1 MSYVLKPAGAM
12 SDELM
17 KFRGRNFDVVENAD
31 DFFKHLENYC
41 AGFVILF

>member
-1 MSYVLKPAGAM
+1 M

-17 KFRGRNFDVVENAD
+17 KFRGRNCDVVKNAN